1 MTSRL
6 RLLSVPL
13 ALTVVLVPVG
23 SALAASDGS
32 ADHVPPTLQ
41 LTGPPAD
48 PDTAT
53 VLRPGANGGV
63 TPVPVAHLRLARLDA
78 DGSALL
84 VGGSPPGGPQSTA
97 QQPRPG
103 DVIVG
108 PATGATPHGALVK
121 VTAVHPGTD
130 GSTAVDTVP
139 ATLVDAL
146 GDAGADLT
154 VPLTAADISVKPSS
168 AGGKVNTSAGQSS
181 SPGVSFDVDVPMPPG
196 VEPTPGHGTA
206 LHAQVDF
213 HPELL
218 FSYQRAHWYG
228 VAPSKAEIG
237 LAGDYSHSVQV
248 HAQGSAAYDTGH
260 QPLHIPAAEV
270 NVDKTVWL
278 GPVPIVLN
286 LKVDYFYDVSA
297 DGKITV
303 DAEEHTQ
310 GRLQVGA
317 RYDANGGWSALSS
330 PAPTSHGSSSRI
342 SGTATAKAGI
352 GSHIALGLYGSV
364 GVAADTQPYLKAT
377 VGAQN
382 APDAPNTPN
391 TPNTPN
397 AQANWALYGGLD
409 ITGSFFAKLNIF
421 GTTVLDKDWQ
431 LPPLSQEWKLA
442 EGSTA

>member
-13 ALTVVLVPVG
+13 ALTVVLVPVA
-23 SALAASDGS
+23 SATAASDGS
-32 ADHVPPTLQ
+32 AGHVPPVLQ
-41 LTGPPAD
+41 VTGPPAD

-63 TPVPVAHLRLARLDA
+63 TPAPVAHLRLARLDA
-78 DGSALL
+78 GGSALL
-84 VGGSPPGGPQSTA
+84 VGGSPPGAPQSA
-97 QQPRPG
+97 EQLRPG
-103 DVIVG
+103 DVIAG

-146 GDAGADLT
+146 GDASADLT
-154 VPLTAADISVKPSS
+154 VPLTAADLKVSPSS
-168 AGGKVNTSAGQSS
+168 AGGKVNTVAGQAG

-196 VEPTPGHGTA
+196 VEPTPGHGSA
-206 LHAQVDF
+206 LHAQLDF

-237 LAGDYSHSVQV
+237 LAGDYSHSVEV

-317 RYDANGGWSALSS
+317 RYDTNGGWSALSG
-330 PAPTSHGSSSRI
+330 PAPTSSGSSSRI

-352 GSHIALGLYGSV
+352 GSHTALGLYGSV
-364 GVAADTQPYLKAT
+364 GVAADSQPYLKAT
-377 VGAQN
+377 VGAQG
-382 APDAPNTPN
+382 AGSA
-391 TPNTPN
+391 PN

-409 ITGSFFAKLNIF
+409 ITGSFFTKLKIF

-431 LPPLSQEWKLA
+431 LPPVSWERKLA
-442 EGSTA
+442 EGTA